1 MKGTH
6 HKPFLFIAT
15 VVILAAM
22 SISNRSFAQQRPA
35 TVPSYRDYVKSIQ
48 RIFASEAAKRV
59 KFTAAVQ
66 SARLLGILEF
76 VDDDQFVKLYPCL
89 AKGGKDWDDLNA
101 KQRENVID
109 ECKVLVKGRQLGGAP
124 VEAKPP
130 ARPPAPEANI
140 LTLIPIQDELSK
152 LSSKI
157 DRIESILTTLRSN
170 QDNFDRS
177 LREISRSI
185 AAIPHSVSVPRSV
198 PPQPLPEEGSAPERM
213 QLEEEQQQ

>member
-6 HKPFLFIAT
+6 HKSFLISAF
-15 VVILAAM
+15 VILASM
-22 SISNRSFAQQRPA
+22 SFSSRSVAQQRPT

-59 KFTAAVQ
+59 KFSAAVQ

-76 VDDDQFVKLYPCL
+76 VEEDQFVKLYPCL

-109 ECKVLVKGRQLGGAP
+109 ECKVLVKGRQLAGAP
-124 VEAKPP
+124 AEAKSS
-130 ARPPAPEANI
+130 ARPPAWEGNI
-140 LTLIPIQDELSK
+140 LTLVPIQDELNK
-152 LSSKI
+152 LSSKV
-157 DRIESILTTLRSN
+157 DRVESILTTLRNN

-177 LREISRSI
+177 LRDISRSI
-185 AAIPHSVSVPRSV
+185 ATIPHSNSLPRSV
-198 PPQPLPEEGSAPERM
+198 PPQHFPEEGGAPESRR
-213 QLEEEQQQ
+213 LEEE